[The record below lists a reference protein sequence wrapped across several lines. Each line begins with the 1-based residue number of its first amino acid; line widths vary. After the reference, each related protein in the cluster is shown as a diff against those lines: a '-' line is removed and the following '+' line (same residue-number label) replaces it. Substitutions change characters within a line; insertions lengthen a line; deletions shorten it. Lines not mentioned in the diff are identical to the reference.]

1 PSTLKSAIQTS
12 PSGRVVNHC
21 PVGNPSSASPPQPPV
36 TKTTIAMKRHRPTY
50 RGKAEI
56 QHSGLFTERTA
67 GKYSAS
73 DDTLTIEADYHCA
86 AFEHTQ
92 RSRYSWMLRNRRLV
106 LRVQHDPCRE
116 RRKCLDGV
124 VYRSRHAHS
133 T

>member
-1 PSTLKSAIQTS
+1 M
-12 PSGRVVNHC
+12 
-21 PVGNPSSASPPQPPV
+21 
-36 TKTTIAMKRHRPTY
+36 TTRPDSEVWIADFKADGLWTFAY